1 MSGYESHTHG
11 STNHCGHG
19 CHDFIQQTHVKIS
32 PRTGGCEPQLND
44 VRIRESWVFSENQGD
59 FCLKKRVVMIARPKQ
74 VSTEAYSS
82 GEWSMVQPFLTSHFL
97 TEEYLYIS
105 FFMMLLSELTFP
117 SINLPSQLQYHSL
130 GNSETM
136 AGSPF
141 ISVWKFPWCWSLLL
155 FSICS

>member
-1 MSGYESHTHG
+1 MASRSTRLLLWPLNCSTETPHLTLLAGYESHTHG

-59 FCLKKRVVMIARPKQ
+59 FCLKKRVGMIARPKQ

-82 GEWSMVQPFLTSHFL
+82 GTIPYLPLLNRRISLYFILHDAPKWINFPKYKLTITAS
-97 TEEYLYIS
+97 IS
-105 FFMMLLSELTFP
+105 
-117 SINLPSQLQYHSL
+117 
-130 GNSETM
+130 
-136 AGSPF
+136 
-141 ISVWKFPWCWSLLL
+141 
-155 FSICS
+155 